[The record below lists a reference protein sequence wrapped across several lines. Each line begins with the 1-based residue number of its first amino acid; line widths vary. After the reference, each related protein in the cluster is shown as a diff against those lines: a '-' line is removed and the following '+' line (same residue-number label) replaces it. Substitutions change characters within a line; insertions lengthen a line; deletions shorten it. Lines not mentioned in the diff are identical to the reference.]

1 MASIENVRPRHR
13 LRQPITATSRSRCGT
28 IALSL
33 VWIERF
39 TTIITY
45 EEQMRGWLAWI
56 AQAKSLIAQIERYS
70 MLKRMVSSYAKISLL
85 DFDRSAADE
94 FERLKNQ
101 RIRIG
106 TMDLKI
112 AAIALANNAT
122 LLSRNLKDFGKVP
135 GLKVEDWAAE
145 K

>member
-1 MASIENVRPRHR
+1 MYVLDTDYVSLLQRQIGAGAER
-13 LRQPITATSRSRCGT
+13 LRFR
-28 IALSL
+28 LSG
-33 VWIERF
+33 IERF

-45 EEQMRGWLAWI
+45 EEQMRGWLTWI
-56 AQAKSLIAQIERYS
+56 AQAKSLVAQIERYS
-70 MLKRMVSSYAKISLL
+70 MLKRMVTSYAKISLL
-85 DFDRSAADE
+85 DFDRPAADE
-94 FERLKNQ
+94 FERLRIQ

-112 AAIALANNAT
+112 AAIALANDAT
-122 LLSRNLKDFGKVP
+122 LLSRNLKDFSKVP